1 MFVVGLLGWWY
12 GTGWRRRLGDVRER
26 LVSTMDY
33 FSIDLL
39 LGTLFS
45 PFRQISAGHVQ
56 GPLVVQFRALFDNLL
71 SRLIGAAVRITV
83 IGVGIMAILLTAVG
97 GILLV
102 ITWALVPVLP
112 LVGVVLTAIGWL
124 PWTR

>member
-12 GTGWRRRLGDVRER
+12 GAGWKRCFDVVRER

-39 LGTLFS
+39 IGTLFS
-45 PFRQISAGHVQ
+45 PFRQISAGGVR
-56 GPLVVQFRALFDNLL
+56 GPLAVQVRALFDNLL

-83 IGVGIMAILLTAVG
+83 MFVGVFAIIATLLG
-97 GILLV
+97 GIVWILA
-102 ITWALVPVLP
+102 WALIPLSMPLGFILAVL
-112 LVGVVLTAIGWL
+112 GWI
-124 PWTR
+124 PWIR